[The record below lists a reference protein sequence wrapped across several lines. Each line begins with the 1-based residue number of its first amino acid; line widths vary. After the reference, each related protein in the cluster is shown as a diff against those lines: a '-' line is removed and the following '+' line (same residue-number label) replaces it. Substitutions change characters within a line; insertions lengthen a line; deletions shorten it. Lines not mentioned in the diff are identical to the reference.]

1 MKILIVSDDR
11 VYARMLF
18 LSITEKGAEVQM
30 RSPLELPSE
39 DKYDMALLD
48 AGCFS
53 ASDKL
58 QEVPVILYGTDEQLR
73 MLGDEEL
80 SHFFILP
87 RPFRMEELYGV
98 IFSGRSE
105 RTEKDVSKRK
115 LGIVMDGTKR
125 CVYIKGEKV
134 FLSRREFNLFALLME
149 NRGSP
154 VSREEANAV
163 FLGEDGELK
172 SNVVDVYIKY
182 LREKIDER
190 FDIKLIKTVRG
201 AGYMISL

>member
-18 LSITEKGAEVQM
+18 LSITEKGAEAQM
-30 RSPLELPSE
+30 ISPLELPSE

-48 AGCFS
+48 AGCFF

-80 SHFFILP
+80 SRFFILP

-105 RTEKDVSKRK
+105 RTEKDASERK

-149 NRGSP
+149 NRGTP

>member
-18 LSITEKGAEVQM
+18 LSITEKGAEAQM
-30 RSPLELPSE
+30 ISPLELPSE

-105 RTEKDVSKRK
+105 RTEKDVSERK

>member
-18 LSITEKGAEVQM
+18 LSITEKGAEAQM
-30 RSPLELPSE
+30 ISPLELPSE

-48 AGCFS
+48 AGCFF

-80 SHFFILP
+80 SRFFILP

-105 RTEKDVSKRK
+105 RTEKDASERK